1 MRLLLVSD
9 LHYTLPQLDWVLEHA
24 GDYDVVVLA
33 GDLLDIASAVAPD
46 AQIAVALEY
55 LERISAKTA
64 VIAASGNHDL
74 DRRDAAGERIPGWLA
89 AARDRGVVVDG
100 MHLDRPDALV
110 TVCPWWDGPNA
121 KAALDAQLA
130 ADAELRGDRRWIWVH
145 HAPPDGSPTSWT
157 GKRHYGD
164 EDLVAWIARYEP
176 DLVLSGHVHNSP
188 WMGDGGWSDRIG
200 RTLVL
205 NPGHQPG
212 SVPSRIE
219 IDTDAG
225 VVSWWSY
232 EGVAER
238 ELEPA

>member
-1 MRLLLVSD
+1 MRMLLVSD

-24 GDYDVVVLA
+24 DEYDVVVLA

-46 AQIAVALEY
+46 AQITVSLEY
-55 LERISAKTA
+55 LERIAAKTA

-74 DRRDAAGERIPGWLA
+74 DRRDAGGERVPGWLA

-100 MHLDRPDALV
+100 MHLDLPDTVV
-110 TVCPWWDGPNA
+110 TVCPWWDGPTA
-121 KAALDAQLA
+121 KSALDAQLA
-130 ADAELRGDRRWIWVH
+130 TDAELVGDRRWIWVH

-164 EDLVAWIARYEP
+164 EDLVGSIARYEP

-205 NPGHQPG
+205 NAGRQPG
-212 SVPSRIE
+212 AVPSRIE
-219 IDTDAG
+219 IDTSTDR
-225 VVSWWSY
+225 VTWWSF
-232 EGVAER
+232 EGPVER
-238 ELEPA
+238 ELAPA

>member
-1 MRLLLVSD
+1 MRILLVSD

-24 GDYDVVVLA
+24 GDYDLVVLA
-33 GDLLDIASAVAPD
+33 GDQLDIASAVEPD
-46 AQIAVALEY
+46 AQIAVSLEY
-55 LERISAKTA
+55 VDRIAAKTA
-64 VIAASGNHDL
+64 LVVASGNHDL
-74 DRRDAAGERIPGWLA
+74 DQRDVDGERVAGWLS
-89 AARDRGVVVDG
+89 AARDRGAVVDG

-110 TVCPWWDGPNA
+110 TVCPWWDGPAA
-121 KAALDAQLA
+121 KGALDAQLA
-130 ADAELRGDRRWIWVH
+130 ADAPLVGDRLWIWVH

-164 EDLVAWIARYEP
+164 EAVVESIARYGP
-176 DLVLSGHVHNSP
+176 DLVLAGHVHNSP

-205 NPGHQPG
+205 NAGRQPG
-212 SVPSRIE
+212 AVPSRIE
-219 IDTDAG
+219 IDTEAG

-238 ELEPA
+238 ELAPA

>member
-1 MRLLLVSD
+1 MLLVSD

-24 GDYDVVVLA
+24 GEFDVVVLA
-33 GDLLDIASAVAPD
+33 GDQLDIASAVAPD
-46 AQIAVALEY
+46 AQIAVSLEY
-55 LERISAKTA
+55 LERIAAKTA

-74 DRRDAAGERIPGWLA
+74 DQRDGDGERVAGWLT
-89 AARDRGVVVDG
+89 AARDRGAVVDG

-110 TVCPWWDGPNA
+110 TVCPWWDGPIA

-130 ADAELRGDRRWIWVH
+130 ADAELVDGRLWIWVH

-164 EDLVAWIARYEP
+164 EDLVASIARYEP

-205 NPGHQPG
+205 NAGRQPG
-212 SVPSRIE
+212 AVPSRIE
-219 IDTDAG
+219 IDTGADL
-225 VVSWWSY
+225 VTWWSY
-232 EGVAER
+232 EGPVER
-238 ELEPA
+238 ELAPA

>member
-24 GDYDVVVLA
+24 GEYDVVVLA

-46 AQIAVALEY
+46 AQIAVSLEY
-55 LERISAKTA
+55 LERIAAKTA

-74 DRRDAAGERIPGWLA
+74 DRRDAGGERVPGWLA

-130 ADAELRGDRRWIWVH
+130 ADAELVGDRRWIWVH
-145 HAPPDGSPTSWT
+145 HAPPDNSPTSWT

-164 EDLVAWIARYEP
+164 EDLVAWIARYGP

-200 RTLVL
+200 TTLVL

-219 IDTDAG
+219 IDTDEDR
-225 VVSWWSY
+225 VTWWSY
-232 EGVAER
+232 EGPAER
-238 ELEPA
+238 TLAPA